1 MSIAVVNPRTGAAD
15 YSIEPVR
22 ADTVSPLAADLRAR
36 QRAWLEL
43 GAEGR
48 AGSLRRLAESVAR
61 HREALVAALIDDT
74 GRAGLSSIEVD
85 SVIGMLN
92 RWAQS
97 APALI
102 ARYQASGQSTAI
114 PSITT
119 STRLVP
125 YSLVGVI
132 SPWNF
137 PLLLSMIDT
146 VPALAAGCA
155 VIVKPSEI
163 TPRFIRPLMQ
173 AIAEVPEVA
182 SVLTVIEGD
191 GSTGGALIPNVDF
204 VAFTG
209 SVATGRKVGESAAR
223 AFIPASLELGG
234 KDPLIV
240 LASAD
245 PVKAAEI
252 ALRASVV
259 NTGQACQSI
268 ERVYVAR
275 PIAERFL
282 ATLVEK
288 AQAVRLNY
296 PDIKVGDIGPF
307 ISARQADIVQT
318 QIDDAVSRGAK
329 LLAGGRVE
337 TLGGGKYLRPTV
349 LTEVTPDMLVMA
361 EETFGP
367 VIPVTIFDSADEAVA
382 HANAGIFGLSAA
394 VLAGTTEDAEPVAA
408 RINAGAVSIN
418 DGSLTTMVWEAE
430 KSSFGASGLGPSRMG
445 DSGLLRFFR
454 KQLLIR
460 QSGAP
465 APLAAYSEEGLRPR

>member
-1 MSIAVVNPRTGAAD
+1 VAD
-15 YSIEPVR
+15 YSIEPAG
-22 ADTVSPLAADLRAR
+22 ADAVSSLAARLREG
-36 QRAWLEL
+36 QRAWLER

-48 AGSLRRLAESVAR
+48 AASLRRLAESVAR
-61 HREALVAALIDDT
+61 HRETLVAALIADT
-74 GRAGLSSIEVD
+74 GRAGLSAVEVD
-85 SVIGMLN
+85 SVVRMLN
-92 RWAQS
+92 RWAQG

-102 ARYQASGQSTAI
+102 ARYQGSGQATAI

-146 VPALAAGCA
+146 IPALAAGCA

-163 TPRFIRPLMQ
+163 TPRFVRPLMT
-173 AIAEVPEVA
+173 AIAEVPEIA
-182 SVLTVIEGD
+182 SVLAVLEGD
-191 GSTGGALIPNVDF
+191 GATGAALIPNVDF
-204 VAFTG
+204 IAFTG
-209 SVATGRKVGESAAR
+209 SVATGRKVGEAAAR

-234 KDPLIV
+234 KDPLLV
-240 LASAD
+240 LATAD

-275 PIAERFL
+275 AIAEPFL
-282 ATLVEK
+282 TALVEK
-288 AQAVRLNY
+288 AGTVRLNY

-307 ISARQADIVQT
+307 ISARQADIVQA
-318 QIDDAVSRGAK
+318 QIDDAVSRGAR
-329 LLAGGRVE
+329 LLTGGQVE

-349 LTEVTPDMLVMA
+349 LAEVTPDMLVMV

-367 VIPVTIFDSADEAVA
+367 VIPVTVFDTADAAIA

-394 VLAGTTEDAEPVAA
+394 VLAGTAEEAEAVAA
-408 RINAGAVSIN
+408 RIDAGAVSIN
-418 DGSLTTMVWEAE
+418 DGALTTMIWEAE

-445 DSGLLRFFR
+445 DSGLLRFYR
-454 KQLLIR
+454 KQAVIR

-465 APLAAYSEEGLRPR
+465 APLAAYSEEALRSATTSSR

>member
-1 MSIAVVNPRTGAAD
+1 MSLTVINPRTGLPD
-15 YSIEPVR
+15 YSIEPVGG
-22 ADTVSPLAADLRAR
+22 DTVLSLVAELREGQCAWAA
-36 QRAWLEL
+36 L
-43 GAEGR
+43 GADAR
-48 AGSLRRLAESVAR
+48 AAALHRLADSVAR
-61 HREALVAALIDDT
+61 HRGALVAALIADT
-74 GRAGLSSIEVD
+74 GRAGLSTVEVD
-85 SVIGMLN
+85 SVIRMLN
-92 RWAQS
+92 RWAHA

-102 ARYQASGQSTAI
+102 ARHQPSGQGTAI

-119 STRLVP
+119 ATRLVP

-146 VPALAAGCA
+146 IPALAAGCA

-163 TPRFIRPLMQ
+163 TPRFIRPLMK
-173 AIAEVPEVA
+173 AIAEVPDVA

-191 GSTGGALIPNVDF
+191 GATGAALIPNVDF
-204 VAFTG
+204 IAFTG

-234 KDPLIV
+234 KDPLVI

-245 PVKAAEI
+245 PAKAAEI

-275 PIAERFL
+275 PIAEPFL
-282 ATLVEK
+282 AALVEK
-288 AQAVRLNY
+288 AQSVRLNY

-307 ISARQADIVQT
+307 ISARQAEIVQA
-318 QIDDAVSRGAK
+318 QIEEAVARGAR
-329 LLAGGRVE
+329 LWTGGRIE

-349 LTEVTPDMLVMA
+349 LSEVTPDMLVMV

-367 VIPVTIFDSADEAVA
+367 VIPVTVFDTADQAVA
-382 HANAGIFGLSAA
+382 QANAGVFGLSAA
-394 VLAGTTEDAEPVAA
+394 VLAGTAEEAEEVAA

-418 DGSLTTMVWEAE
+418 DGALTTMVWEAE

-445 DSGLLRFFR
+445 ESGLLRFFR
-454 KQLLIR
+454 KQALIR

-465 APLAAYSEEGLRPR
+465 APLAAYSEEALQR

>member
-1 MSIAVVNPRTGAAD
+1 MSLAVVNPRTGVAD
-15 YSIEPVR
+15 YSIEPVD
-22 ADTVSPLAADLRAR
+22 AVGLSSLAAELRAR
-36 QRAWLEL
+36 QRAWMEQ
-43 GAEGR
+43 GADAR
-48 AGSLRRLAESVAR
+48 ATSLRRLADSVTR
-61 HREALVAALIDDT
+61 HRDALLAALIADT
-74 GRAGLSSIEVD
+74 GRAGLSVVEVD
-85 SVIGMLN
+85 TVIRLLN
-92 RWAQS
+92 RWAQG

-102 ARYQASGQSTAI
+102 ARHQVAGQGTAI

-146 VPALAAGCA
+146 IPALAAGCA

-163 TPRFIRPLMQ
+163 TPRFIRPLMK

-182 SVLTVIEGD
+182 SVLTVVEGD
-191 GSTGGALIPNVDF
+191 GATGAALIPNVDF
-204 VAFTG
+204 IAFTG

-234 KDPLIV
+234 KDPLLV

-275 PIAERFL
+275 QIADRFL
-282 ATLVEK
+282 TALVER
-288 AQAVRLNY
+288 AQTVRLNY
-296 PDIKVGDIGPF
+296 PDINVGDIGPF
-307 ISARQADIVQT
+307 ISARQADLVQA

-349 LTEVTPDMLVMA
+349 LTQVTPDMQVMA

-367 VIPVTIFDSADEAVA
+367 VIPVTVFDTVDQAVA

-394 VLAGTTEDAEPVAA
+394 VLAGTEAEAEAVAE
-408 RINAGAVSIN
+408 RINAGAVSVN
-418 DGSLTTMVWEAE
+418 DGSLTTMVWEVE
-430 KSSFGASGLGPSRMG
+430 KSSFGDSGLGPSRMG
-445 DSGLLRFFR
+445 ESGLLRFFR
-454 KQLLIR
+454 KQALIR

-465 APLAAYSEEGLRPR
+465 APLAAYSEEALQR